1 MKRFTLASALAASLA
16 LGAMQGASATPLFLA
31 IDLNAAT
38 PEIDT
43 TLDVLESDNNGLLTV
58 SVRGWT
64 NAGDG
69 NPFLLDGADLNVQ
82 SSDQLATLV
91 AAAVAGTFYT
101 GDNYEDV
108 LGPIGVPIND
118 GDPLVV
124 DADANPPTS
133 TGTFSTI
140 LVGNAL
146 GLPNIQGV
154 TPADLAGAAELL
166 RLGVSLQTLAF
177 GSTAE
182 LSLLVGTLYDNN
194 SNPPG
199 VPVDPAE
206 IEFQSATINL
216 IQAQVSAPGTALML
230 AAGLLGIGARA
241 RRRA

>member
-1 MKRFTLASALAASLA
+1 MKRFTLGSALAAALV
-16 LGAMQGASATPLFLA
+16 LGATQGASATPLFLA

-69 NPFLLDGADLNVQ
+69 NPFLLEAADLNVQ

-91 AAAVAGTFYT
+91 AAAVAGSFYT
-101 GDNYEDV
+101 GDNYEDFFV
-108 LGPIGVPIND
+108 IGTPIND
-118 GDPLVV
+118 GDPLIV

-133 TGTFSTI
+133 TGTFLTI
-140 LVGNAL
+140 LAGNPL
-146 GLPNIQGV
+146 GLPNIQGT
-154 TPADLAGAAELL
+154 TPTDLAGAAELL
-166 RLGVSLQTLAF
+166 RFGVTLQTLAF

-182 LSLLVGTLYDNN
+182 LSLLVGNLYDNN
-194 SNPPG
+194 AADPT
-199 VPVDPAE
+199 VPVDPSE
-206 IEFQSATINL
+206 VEFQSATINL
-216 IQAQVSAPGTALML
+216 IQVQVPAPGTALML